1 MTTTP
6 KTPTASGISRLLA
19 KAGFEK
25 SETRSTAIKGW
36 HEWSAGYRA
45 SRGWND
51 GEVYVEH
58 RVSSFHL
65 RDASAREDEA
75 KKLAAYTEAITGAG
89 WKVRTGDCK
98 LIVTAKEG

>member
-25 SETRSTAIKGW
+25 SESSATRIR
-36 HEWSAGYRA
+36 GYRRSSEGFIVA
-45 SRGWND
+45 QPTAV
-51 GEVYVEH
+51 GEVEVRYT
-58 RVSSFHL
+58 RGFLPQS
-65 RDASAREDEA
+65 EA
-75 KKLAAYTEAITGAG
+75 DRIRPGMLADYAEAITGAG
-89 WKVRTGDCK
+89 YSVETRDNL